1 MSAVATVAAV
11 IIVAASSLELAERDL
26 GMLAEVLDD
35 SLAEALI
42 VGAVVAARIG
52 AAVLM
57 LVAVAQWVAGGAA

>member
-1 MSAVATVAAV
+1 MSAVLTVAAV
-11 IIVAASSLELAERDL
+11 IIVAASALELAERDL

-35 SLAEALI
+35 SLAASLV

-57 LVAVAQWVAGGAA
+57 LVTVAQWAAGGAA